1 MALPKNILIFEPDA
15 SGHHSGYLYHL
26 IINFLQNDY
35 SYKLIILV
43 SPDFFLKHPQII
55 QKTLSPRVQWIKF
68 SEKEFVEWKKP
79 KSVFKR
85 SVLEWDLFCQY
96 AKKYNSVLGFF
107 MYIDYLQLAVLTQPA
122 PPCPISGILFRPTLV
137 NYPANSW
144 KERLNYWRKN
154 ITLKYFV
161 KNKNLDSLF
170 NLDPFATDYIL
181 KNWNTEKVKFLPDPV
196 QLYPTTKTKSEVK
209 TSLGIDESK
218 TVFLI
223 FGFLDSRKG
232 IADVM
237 KAIGKISGETS
248 QKGCLLIVGPWEEDE
263 RKLFN
268 IQLPKIQQTT
278 NFQIVVKDGFVKDE
292 DIQQYFKVADYAFA
306 LYNKHFGMS
315 AIMVRAAA
323 AQKPLISSNFGL
335 IGKIVVENELGIT
348 IDNDLKE
355 KLEMILNNEISV
367 GNKEKMR
374 AFAELNQADNYAKVI
389 LEHFKSV
396 SR

>member
-68 SEKEFVEWKKP
+68 SEKEFIEWKKP

>member
-154 ITLKYFV
+154 IILRYFV

-248 QKGCLLIVGPWEEDE
+248 QKGCLLIVGPWEENE

>member
-122 PPCPISGILFRPTLV
+122 PPCSISGILFRPTLV

-154 ITLKYFV
+154 ITLRYFV

-248 QKGCLLIVGPWEEDE
+248 QKGCLLIVGPWEENE

>member
-122 PPCPISGILFRPTLV
+122 PPCSISGILFRPTLV

-154 ITLKYFV
+154 ITLRYFV

-355 KLEMILNNEISV
+355 KLEMLLNNEISI